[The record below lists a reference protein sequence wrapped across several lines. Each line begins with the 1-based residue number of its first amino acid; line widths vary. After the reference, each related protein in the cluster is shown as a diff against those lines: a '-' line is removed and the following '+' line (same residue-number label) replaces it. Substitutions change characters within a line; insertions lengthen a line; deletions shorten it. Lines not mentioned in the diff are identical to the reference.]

1 MEKLVKTIATALVD
15 NKEAVEVTSRQD
27 KHTVIIEIKADSKD
41 LGKII
46 GKEGKIAK
54 AIRTITKAAAIK
66 SGEKVVVDILQ

>member
-1 MEKLVKTIATALVD
+1 MEKLVKTIATALVN

>member
-27 KHTVIIEIKADSKD
+27 KHTVIIEIKADSRD

>member
-27 KHTVIIEIKADSKD
+27 KHTVIIEVKADSKD

>member
-1 MEKLVKTIATALVD
+1 MKKLDKTIATALVD

>member
-27 KHTVIIEIKADSKD
+27 KHTVLIEIKADSKD

>member
-46 GKEGKIAK
+46 GKEGKIAR

>member
-15 NKEAVEVTSRQD
+15 NKEAVEVTSIQD

>member
-54 AIRTITKAAAIK
+54 AIRTITRAAAIK

>member
-27 KHTVIIEIKADSKD
+27 KHTVIIEIRADSKD

>member
-27 KHTVIIEIKADSKD
+27 RHTVIIEIKADSKD

>member
-46 GKEGKIAK
+46 GKAK

>member
-54 AIRTITKAAAIK
+54 AIRTITKTAAIK

>member
-27 KHTVIIEIKADSKD
+27 KQTVIIEVRADSKD

-54 AIRTITKAAAIK
+54 AIRNVTKAAAIK

>member
-54 AIRTITKAAAIK
+54 AIRTITKASAIK

>member
-54 AIRTITKAAAIK
+54 AIRTITKAASIK

>member
-27 KHTVIIEIKADSKD
+27 KHTVIIEIKD

>member
-1 MEKLVKTIATALVD
+1 MEKLVKTIATSLVA

>member
-27 KHTVIIEIKADSKD
+27 KHTVIIEVRADSND

-66 SGEKVVVDILQ
+66 SGDKVVVDIMQ

>member
-15 NKEAVEVTSRQD
+15 NKGAVEVTSRQD

>member
-27 KHTVIIEIKADSKD
+27 KHTVIIE
-41 LGKII
+41 
-46 GKEGKIAK
+46 KEGKIAK

>member
-54 AIRTITKAAAIK
+54 AIRTITKAATIK

>member
-27 KHTVIIEIKADSKD
+27 KHTVMIEIKADSKD

>member
-27 KHTVIIEIKADSKD
+27 KHTVIIEVRADSND

-66 SGEKVVVDILQ
+66 SGEKVVVDIMQ

>member
-46 GKEGKIAK
+46 GKDGKIAK

>member
-46 GKEGKIAK
+46 GKKGRLPRQLELLLRQRLLRVAK
-54 AIRTITKAAAIK
+54 KL
-66 SGEKVVVDILQ
+66 S